1 MANILYDV
9 MSRYR
14 ATLSDTIVRRLRHFN
29 ASHYQKMK
37 KDLLE
42 TRVDNLVKTFL
53 QSIKES
59 PLVFVEYLKEIAEE
73 RYSEGVFLNEMQIVL
88 DILEEKTWQLVV
100 SHVPLDEQVRNLSRV
115 TGTIGMA
122 KDQIAQIYLNHLKK
136 AESEIAV
143 LRSNSDVL
151 AGGTVSPPVGE
162 YDLLL

>member
-100 SHVPLDEQVRNLSRV
+100 SHVPLD
-115 TGTIGMA
+115 
-122 KDQIAQIYLNHLKK
+122 
-136 AESEIAV
+136 
-143 LRSNSDVL
+143 
-151 AGGTVSPPVGE
+151 
-162 YDLLL
+162 